1 MADDTSLYSK
11 FLGTWTLDPASC
23 VYEQG
28 NPPKEAIY
36 HIANQDGVLHFLID
50 WVDEEDK
57 QERVEFSG
65 VPNGERT
72 PFAGG
77 LLADEMSVDAP
88 SETELVSAAYWQSK
102 ERMVA
107 TRTLSA
113 SGKSMQV
120 LQIVRLPDGN
130 TLCNQSTYF
139 KNALA

>member
-1 MADDTSLYSK
+1 MDTTAPYSK

-23 VYEQG
+23 IYEQG
-28 NPPKEAIY
+28 SPPQEAIY
-36 HIANQDGVLHFLID
+36 HIVERAGVLHFIID
-50 WVDEEDK
+50 WVDEKGK

-65 VPNGERT
+65 VPNGERA

-77 LLADEMSVDAP
+77 LLADAMSVDAP
-88 SETELVSAAYWQSK
+88 SESELISAAYWQSE

-113 SGKSMQV
+113 SGKSMRV
-120 LQIVRLPDGN
+120 LQMVRLPDGN
-130 TLCNQSTYF
+130 ELCNQSTYF